1 MNATRLL
8 ACFWLNAWLV
18 GSCAEP
24 LFVVRP
30 AVYTGMADASAAV
43 PVSSNLFVVACD
55 EDNIL
60 RLYSSERPG
69 PPVKQFDFTSFL
81 RVRGKSLEADLE
93 GAARIGNRAFWI
105 GSHGRNKN
113 GKERFNRCR
122 LFATDIR
129 LEQDQVFLE
138 GVGQPYTRMT
148 QDLSSDRRFEHLHLE
163 EASEFAPKE
172 QDALNIEGLACTPQR
187 GLLIGFRNPIPDG
200 KALIIPLLNPNDVI
214 YGRPAKFGEAIL
226 MDLGGLGIRDMAF
239 WEHEYRVL
247 AGQYDGGGRF
257 ELYSWTGPG
266 SLPRLLLTQSLKGYH
281 PEALIIYP
289 DKGLGEIQVLSDDGT
304 RLVDG
309 VPSKELKDPARRMFR
324 SFWLSES
331 KSR

>member
-60 RLYSSERPG
+60 RLYSNEKPG
-69 PPVKQFDFTSFL
+69 PAIKGFDFNAFL
-81 RVRGKSLEADLE
+81 RVRGKSPEADLE

-129 LEQDQVFLE
+129 LEGSNVVLE
-138 GVGQPYTRMT
+138 AAGQPYTRLL
-148 QDLSSDRRFEHLHLE
+148 QDLSADRRFERLHLE
-163 EASEFAPKE
+163 EASELAPKE
-172 QDALNIEGLACTPQR
+172 QDALNIEGLAGDPQG

-214 YGRPAKFGEAIL
+214 FGRPARFGETIL
-226 MDLGGLGIRDMAF
+226 LDLDGLGIRDMAF
-239 WEHEYRVL
+239 AQHEYRII
-247 AGQYDGGGRF
+247 AGPYDGRGKF
-257 ELYSWTGPG
+257 ELYSWQGPG
-266 SLPRLLLTQSLKGYH
+266 SPPQRIVTHGLKGYH
-281 PEALIIYP
+281 PEALIVYP
-289 DKGLGEIQVLSDDGT
+289 GTGLSEMQVLSDDGT

-309 VPSKELKDPARRMFR
+309 VPAKELNDAARRKFR